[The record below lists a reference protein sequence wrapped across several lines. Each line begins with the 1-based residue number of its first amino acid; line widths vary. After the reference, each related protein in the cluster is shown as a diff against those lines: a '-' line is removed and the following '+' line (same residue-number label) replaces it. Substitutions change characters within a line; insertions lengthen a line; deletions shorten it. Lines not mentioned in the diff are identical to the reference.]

1 VWHDL
6 KRTVAAK
13 TVRFP
18 DVRVPLIA
26 ALLAPA
32 LARAVEMTIAVIVD
46 PSRRAT
52 LSEEDVARIFPR
64 KQRFWPDGSPIVPLN
79 REAGSKLR
87 EAFSQRVFDSS
98 SAALAEY
105 WNEQY
110 FLGMFPPAT
119 LSTTLA
125 VKRYV
130 AVEPNAI
137 GYVESAAVD
146 GTVRVALELTPAS
159 R

>member
-1 VWHDL
+1 
-6 KRTVAAK
+6 VARSQANGGSENRPISRRAG
-13 TVRFP
+13 TSHRSAAGAGAGARRGNDDRRDRRSVAPR
-18 DVRVPLIA
+18 DAQRRGRGAHLSTQA
-26 ALLAPA
+26 ALLAG
-32 LARAVEMTIAVIVD
+32 R
-46 PSRRAT
+46 
-52 LSEEDVARIFPR
+52 
-64 KQRFWPDGSPIVPLN
+64 SPIVPLN

-119 LSTTLA
+119 LSSTLA

>member
-64 KQRFWPDGSPIVPLN
+64 KQRFWPDGRLSCRSIVRP
-79 REAGSKLR
+79 EA
-87 EAFSQRVFDSS
+87 S
-98 SAALAEY
+98 SAKRSRSVSSTAVARRSRSTGT
-105 WNEQY
+105 NST
-110 FLGMFPPAT
+110 FLECFLRRRYHRLWRSSAT
-119 LSTTLA
+119 
-125 VKRYV
+125 
-130 AVEPNAI
+130 
-137 GYVESAAVD
+137 
-146 GTVRVALELTPAS
+146 
-159 R
+159 